1 MNEKEVQA
9 QFSEKIIVSTR
20 FNEEI
25 KLESLIEDNK
35 YLDDYISFTPNQA
48 RELIKAIQQ
57 AIDEVENKKPI
68 VRLRRL
74 KIGDEINLDGVESVV
89 CEYHYSTTNGGYHMH
104 DGYILAS
111 KKNGN
116 RYRTFVPFSELSG
129 LIN

>member
-1 MNEKEVQA
+1 MKEKEIQA
-9 QFSEKIIVSTR
+9 QFNEKIIVSTR

-25 KLESLIEDNK
+25 KLESLSEDNK

-48 RELIKAIQQ
+48 RELIKAIHQ

-68 VRLRRL
+68 VRLKRL
-74 KIGDEINLDGVESVV
+74 KIGDKINLDGVEAVV
-89 CEYHYSTTNGGYHMH
+89 CEYHYSTTNDGYHMH

-111 KKNGN
+111 RKNGN
-116 RYRTFVPFSELSG
+116 RYQTFVSFSELSG

>member
-1 MNEKEVQA
+1 MSEKEVQA
-9 QFSEKIIVSTR
+9 QSSEKIIVSTR

-25 KLESLIEDNK
+25 KLESLGVDNE
-35 YLDDYISFTPNQA
+35 YLDDYIAFTPNQA

-68 VRLRRL
+68 PQLKRL
-74 KIGDEINLDGVESVV
+74 KIGDKINLDGVESVV
-89 CEYHYSTTNGGYHMH
+89 YEYHYSTTNDGYHMH
-104 DGYILAS
+104 DGYILIS

>member
-1 MNEKEVQA
+1 MSEKEVQA
-9 QFSEKIIVSTR
+9 QSSEKIIVSTR

-25 KLESLIEDNK
+25 KLESLGVDNE
-35 YLDDYISFTPNQA
+35 YLDDYIAFTPNQA

-68 VRLRRL
+68 PQLKRL
-74 KIGDEINLDGVESVV
+74 KIGDKINLDDVESVV
-89 CEYHYSTTNGGYHMH
+89 YEYHYSTTNDGYHMH
-104 DGYILAS
+104 DGYILIS

>member
-1 MNEKEVQA
+1 MSKKEVQA
-9 QFSEKIIVSTR
+9 QSSEKIIVSTR

-25 KLESLIEDNK
+25 KLESLGVDNE
-35 YLDDYISFTPNQA
+35 YLDDYIAFTPNQA

-68 VRLRRL
+68 PQLKRL
-74 KIGDEINLDGVESVV
+74 KIGDKINLDGVESVV
-89 CEYHYSTTNGGYHMH
+89 YEYHYSTTNDGYHMH
-104 DGYILAS
+104 DGYILIS

>member
-1 MNEKEVQA
+1 MSEKEVQA
-9 QFSEKIIVSTR
+9 QSSEKIIVSTR

-25 KLESLIEDNK
+25 KLESLGVDNE
-35 YLDDYISFTPNQA
+35 YLDDYIAFTPNQA

-68 VRLRRL
+68 PQLKRL
-74 KIGDEINLDGVESVV
+74 KIGDKINLDGVESVV
-89 CEYHYSTTNGGYHMH
+89 YEYHYSTTNDGYHMH
-104 DGYILAS
+104 DGYILIS

-116 RYRTFVPFSELSG
+116 RYRTFVPFAELSG

>member
-1 MNEKEVQA
+1 MSEKEVQA
-9 QFSEKIIVSTR
+9 QSSEKIIVSTR

-25 KLESLIEDNK
+25 KLESLGVDNE
-35 YLDDYISFTPNQA
+35 YLDDYIAFTPNQA

-68 VRLRRL
+68 PQLKRL
-74 KIGDEINLDGVESVV
+74 KIGDKINLDGVESVV
-89 CEYHYSTTNGGYHMH
+89 CEYHYSTTNDGYHMH
-104 DGYILAS
+104 DGYILIS

>member
-1 MNEKEVQA
+1 MSEKEVQA
-9 QFSEKIIVSTR
+9 QSSEKIIVSTR

-25 KLESLIEDNK
+25 KLESLGVDNE
-35 YLDDYISFTPNQA
+35 YLDDYIAFTPNQA

-57 AIDEVENKKPI
+57 AIDEVENKKSIPQ
-68 VRLRRL
+68 LKRL
-74 KIGDEINLDGVESVV
+74 KIGDKINLDGVESVV
-89 CEYHYSTTNGGYHMH
+89 YEYHYSTTNDGYHMH
-104 DGYILAS
+104 DGYILIS

>member
-1 MNEKEVQA
+1 MKEKEIQA
-9 QFSEKIIVSTR
+9 QFNEKIIVSTR

-25 KLESLIEDNK
+25 KLESLSANNK
-35 YLDDYISFTPNQA
+35 YLDDYIAFTPNQA

-68 VRLRRL
+68 PQLKRL
-74 KIGDEINLDGVESVV
+74 KIGDKINLNGVESII